1 MASSTA
7 RILVSRGRPTRNFAG
22 MCGSISAHSSSVVS
36 LAYRSPS
43 RRYLM
48 RVISVHDI
56 LGSPSLLTP
65 RQNHKWLES
74 LNSIFGQPLGKAC
87 SMAIARRPLHSLIRP
102 EERIQHLDTGTTTET
117 PDDLRRLA
125 AEIVAAYVSA
135 NSVSAAQLPDVI
147 RSVVDALTNL
157 NGQAE
162 AAKAEPQKPAVSI
175 RKSVTPDYLV
185 CLEDGKKLKMLKRH
199 LRTTYDMSPQ
209 DYREKW
215 GVPADCPIVAPNYAA
230 RRSEFAKQIGLGRK
244 MIEEK
249 KAKRSRVKKVRA
261 TSSEASPA

>member
-1 MASSTA
+1 M
-7 RILVSRGRPTRNFAG
+7 
-22 MCGSISAHSSSVVS
+22 
-36 LAYRSPS
+36 
-43 RRYLM
+43 
-48 RVISVHDI
+48 
-56 LGSPSLLTP
+56 
-65 RQNHKWLES
+65 
-74 LNSIFGQPLGKAC
+74 
-87 SMAIARRPLHSLIRP
+87 
-102 EERIQHLDTGTTTET
+102 DTGTTTET
-117 PDDLRRLA
+117 ADDLRRLA
-125 AEIVAAYVSA
+125 AEIVAAYVRA

-185 CLEDGKKLKMLKRH
+185 CLEDGRKLKMLKRH

-215 GVPADCPIVAPNYAA
+215 GLPADYPMVAPNYAA

-244 MIEEK
+244 MVEEK

>member
-1 MASSTA
+1 
-7 RILVSRGRPTRNFAG
+7 
-22 MCGSISAHSSSVVS
+22 
-36 LAYRSPS
+36 
-43 RRYLM
+43 
-48 RVISVHDI
+48 
-56 LGSPSLLTP
+56 
-65 RQNHKWLES
+65 
-74 LNSIFGQPLGKAC
+74 
-87 SMAIARRPLHSLIRP
+87 
-102 EERIQHLDTGTTTET
+102 LDTGTTTET

-147 RSVVDALTNL
+147 RTVVDALTNL

-175 RKSVTPDYLV
+175 RKSVTPDYLI

-215 GVPADCPIVAPNYAA
+215 GLPADYPMVAPNYAA

-244 MIEEK
+244 AAAEQPRRK
-249 KAKRSRVKKVRA
+249 RAKA
-261 TSSEASPA
+261 